1 MINKRTDT
9 KYYEYSQNTPCY
21 FYTNQVGQINYL
33 FFHRSF
39 PMQTQVLEAVAAL
52 QSTWQNLPD
61 VDRAEA
67 IVHILAAGMSGRG
80 LANAL
85 NCSEALI
92 RHLKPL
98 VEALPEEKRLA
109 RLGKIS
115 TRELKRR
122 IAERKAE
129 KANKKEQAAEFA
141 CLEAAHRGAYH
152 TLQWFNKEEKIA
164 YPYAE
169 QIVLE
174 ARRKLRE
181 AERDGTLP
189 TEKAPAGFSVSKI
202 IRLCDLVVPPSP
214 DDVSFMER
222 YANWLSLWSY
232 HAMPDGRVR
241 EKALDIALNE
251 LVARPT

>member
-1 MINKRTDT
+1 
-9 KYYEYSQNTPCY
+9 
-21 FYTNQVGQINYL
+21 
-33 FFHRSF
+33 
-39 PMQTQVLEAVAAL
+39 MQTQVLEAVAAL

-61 VDRAEA
+61 VDRAEV

-122 IAERKAE
+122 IAERKTE
-129 KANKKEQAAEFA
+129 KANKKEQTAEFA
-141 CLEAAHRGAYH
+141 RLEAAHRGADH
-152 TLQWFNKEEKIA
+152 IQQWSNKEEKIA

-181 AERDGTLP
+181 AERDGKLP
-189 TEKAPAGFSVSKI
+189 KEKAPAGVPVPEI
-202 IRLCDLVVPPSP
+202 IRRCDRAVPATT
-214 DDVSFMER
+214 DDVNFIER
-222 YANWLSLWSY
+222 YANWLVLWAY
-232 HAMPDGRVR
+232 HVMPDARVR
-241 EKALDIALNE
+241 DEALDIALNE
-251 LVARPT
+251 LMTRSI